1 MYHSRLHATNG
12 VVSLALDAVSG
23 GWLELVCEGAQ
34 DNLIKNHLAAEETP
48 FRLMLHTEKG
58 TVEARPARSAEIGL
72 NPALKPTLR
81 IDQGEKEAT
90 IVAEYPSVMAEGMPV
105 PVAVRWEAR
114 LLPGDE
120 RIHLSLTVENHGGP
134 EVERALFPCVN
145 GLWLGETWEDDALY
159 MPRHAGQRVVNPVE
173 TLRPRA
179 ASPIGSGRSTT
190 MPRS

>member
-34 DNLIKNHLAAEETP
+34 DNYIKNHLAAEETP
-48 FRLMLHTEKG
+48 FRLTLHTENG
-58 TVEARPARSAEIGL
+58 PVEARPARSAEIGL
-72 NPALKPTLR
+72 NPALKPILR

-120 RIHLSLTVENHGGP
+120 RIRLSLTVENHGGP

-159 MPRHAGQRVVNPVE
+159 MPRHAGQRVMNPVE
-173 TLRPRA
+173 TLTAPPRVASTAPA
-179 ASPIGSGRSTT
+179 A
-190 MPRS
+190 

>member
-72 NPALKPTLR
+72 NPALKPSLR
-81 IDQGEKEAT
+81 IDQGEREAT
-90 IVAEYPSVMAEGMPV
+90 VTAEYPSVMAE
-105 PVAVRWEAR
+105 AR
-114 LLPGDE
+114 
-120 RIHLSLTVENHGGP
+120 
-134 EVERALFPCVN
+134 
-145 GLWLGETWEDDALY
+145 
-159 MPRHAGQRVVNPVE
+159 
-173 TLRPRA
+173 
-179 ASPIGSGRSTT
+179 ASQSSCPATSGFIC
-190 MPRS
+190 P